1 VDDLLTNT
9 GSPSHKSYYH
19 EAPGKSALRSSSG
32 KDIPTSATPSQSA
45 YVSQNSTRAR
55 PGAPEVSRSIAK
67 AVNERSLLDDL
78 QQVARQQAIH
88 QAQLQQQQ
96 KRETDELQRE
106 IIVEDQDENYTGVTL
121 ASLSKR
127 SGIPVDYPFSET
139 SMCPNR
145 YSLSVTLPVSKK
157 TAPPLTPIRDT
168 GGLRQWCIRCGQVVN
183 TRFHHC

>member
-1 VDDLLTNT
+1 MKVDDLLTNA
-9 GSPSHKSYYH
+9 GPPSYTR
-19 EAPGKSALRSSSG
+19 LL
-32 KDIPTSATPSQSA
+32 SA
-45 YVSQNSTRAR
+45 YINQNSTRAR

-67 AVNERSLLDDL
+67 PVNERSLFDDL

-88 QAQLQQQQ
+88 QAQLQQQ
-96 KRETDELQRE
+96 KREIYELQRE
-106 IIVEDQDENYTGVTL
+106 IIVEDQGENYTGVTL

-127 SGIPVDYPFSET
+127 TGIPT

-157 TAPPLTPIRDT
+157 TAPPLARIGDI
-168 GGLRQWCIRCGQVVN
+168 GGLRQWCIRCGQVVS